1 MGNWLIHTTH
11 GSGDPARLKSLSP
24 DAQLAAL
31 SSHVTAPK
39 TTAQAMALI
48 NQHAAAGSLIA
59 LHGCAN
65 PCPREGCKGF
75 ATVRRG
81 CAGYLRGKK

>member
-31 SSHVTAPK
+31 SSCENAP
-39 TTAQAMALI
+39 TTAAQAKALI
-48 NQHAAAGSLIA
+48 NQHAAAKTLIP
-59 LHGCAN
+59 LNGCGN
-65 PCPREGCKGF
+65 PCPREGCRGF
-75 ATVRRG
+75 GTVRRG
-81 CAGYLRGKK
+81 CAGYLRGK